1 MGYVS
6 NSIWHCF
13 YDGKKITGKVTLL
26 EDLANTKEIV
36 TIDTND
42 LKHIRRSHLFSL
54 YKFILNKRLNVDN
67 GLLNKDYILGKL
79 LDLQFADV
87 DLQYPIYILKIR
99 DKYTVILDGNRR
111 LDRAFLTNTNTIKA
125 KVFYLEELIGI
136 IRRHNLNI

>member
-26 EDLANTKEIV
+26 ENLASSKEVV
-36 TIDTND
+36 TICTDE

-54 YKFILNKRLNVDN
+54 YKFILNKRLNIDN
-67 GLLNKDYILGKL
+67 GLLNKDYILGQL

-87 DLQYPIYILKIR
+87 DLKYPIYVLEIR
-99 DKYTVILDGNRR
+99 GKYSVILDGNRR
-111 LDRAFLTNTNTIKA
+111 LDRAFLTNTKTIAA
-125 KVFYLEELIGI
+125 KIFYLEELIDI
-136 IRRHNLNI
+136 IKKHNLNN